1 MNPLI
6 FSIPN
11 VCHCEKVH
19 KSHPPSSQGPW
30 DSWALNHGRSKALT
44 SCAKVKL
51 GQEFAGLN
59 FLNRG
64 TPISEWEWW
73 PNNYGNKKGVETNF
87 WKGTDG
93 VFWTIFFCLILT
105 VNFPMLEKTVHA
117 PRSFTICFALPGSS
131 YRHTT
136 RPAVQIQWPFQHFR
150 GGIWHEIAS
159 AKRWKMR
166 KWSSRSQ
173 WTPYLVT
180 LQHFDE
186 PKTKMFVNLQQP
198 LWYLFGG
205 CLCYYKSLRQTT
217 VVDVLRCN

>member
-93 VFWTIFFCLILT
+93 VFWTIFFLPHPHSEFSHARENSPCTTVFHDLFCPPRFILSSHHSPGRANPVT
-105 VNFPMLEKTVHA
+105 L
-117 PRSFTICFALPGSS
+117 SALPRWDLTRNRLSKALENAKMVIQESMDTISS
-131 YRHTT
+131 DVATFWRTKNKN
-136 RPAVQIQWPFQHFR
+136 VC
-150 GGIWHEIAS
+150 ES
-159 AKRWKMR
+159 A
-166 KWSSRSQ
+166 
-173 WTPYLVT
+173 T
-180 LQHFDE
+180 
-186 PKTKMFVNLQQP
+186 
-198 LWYLFGG
+198 
-205 CLCYYKSLRQTT
+205 TT
-217 VVDVLRCN
+217 VIFVWWLLMLLQIIATNHSGWCSPL